1 MALTSSSD
9 ASEEW
14 REGFASTVT
23 NPQGQESRRV
33 SPVPFSDPST
43 TASEK
48 VCCKM
53 PDLDKLLELLKESKR
68 EHTHCE
74 DVWYCCR
81 ACRHNHMLVEG
92 EHIVDGIIERAG
104 TYR

>member
-1 MALTSSSD
+1 
-9 ASEEW
+9 
-14 REGFASTVT
+14 
-23 NPQGQESRRV
+23 
-33 SPVPFSDPST
+33 
-43 TASEK
+43 
-48 VCCKM
+48 M